1 MNRVVNS
8 KLLGKRSRRSVFIFY
23 FSQWNR
29 DWNRTRREGGGEG
42 GREGKFLGILRL
54 YSSSRPFIKYPRDKY
69 SFASSSRE
77 EILEKRMPLSLLPFS
92 PLSHPSLFFFIPA
105 AKTPTAFP
113 SRLKTVISARWATA
127 RRDLDLISVDY
138 RRLRAPV
145 DKHERGIP
153 VAPTSAPLFMLI

>member
-1 MNRVVNS
+1 M
-8 KLLGKRSRRSVFIFY
+8 KSRLES
-23 FSQWNR
+23 NAK
-29 DWNRTRREGGGEG
+29 GGGGGG
-42 GREGKFLGILRL
+42 GRESFQEFYDFIPVVAPLLNIPAINIHSRL
-54 YSSSRPFIKYPRDKY
+54 VPRRNPREKDASFSSSLFS
-69 SFASSSRE
+69 SFAS
-77 EILEKRMPLSLLPFS
+77 LP
-92 PLSHPSLFFFIPA
+92 FFFIPA

-113 SRLKTVISARWATA
+113 SRLKTVISARRATA

>member
-1 MNRVVNS
+1 M
-8 KLLGKRSRRSVFIFY
+8 KSRLES
-23 FSQWNR
+23 NAK
-29 DWNRTRREGGGEG
+29 GGGG
-42 GREGKFLGILRL
+42 RGREGKFLGILRL

-69 SFASSSRE
+69 SFASRPAKKSSRKGC
-77 EILEKRMPLSLLPFS
+77 LFLFFPFLLFRIP
-92 PLSHPSLFFFIPA
+92 PFFFIPA

-113 SRLKTVISARWATA
+113 SRLKTVISARRATA

-153 VAPTSAPLFMLI
+153 VAPTSTPLFMLI